1 MIFVIFQLTVLLQSE
16 KNIDTF
22 YENKFLNLQ
31 EILKK
36 KKKENRTTQKNR
48 IRCMNTAKGF
58 FGPLE
63 RFYIHL

>member
-16 KNIDTF
+16 KNTDIF

-36 KKKENRTTQKNR
+36 KNRTTQKNR

-63 RFYIHL
+63 RF

>member
-16 KNIDTF
+16 KNIDMF

-36 KKKENRTTQKNR
+36 KKKKIEPRKKTGSD
-48 IRCMNTAKGF
+48 A
-58 FGPLE
+58 
-63 RFYIHL
+63 

>member
-16 KNIDTF
+16 KNIDIF

-36 KKKENRTTQKNR
+36 KKIEPRKKTGSD
-48 IRCMNTAKGF
+48 A
-58 FGPLE
+58 
-63 RFYIHL
+63 